1 MKKENK
7 LEEAARSDLHRISNL
22 DLIISQSV
30 RPAEQHPSRRPIA
43 QKSPFVVKSIIIA
56 AAVVVVVA

>member
-22 DLIISQSV
+22 DLIIISQSV

-43 QKSPFVVKSIIIA
+43 EKSPFVVKSIIIA
-56 AAVVVVVA
+56 AVVVVVA